1 MSKIARYRTLIVG
14 ILSPVL
20 AGFLGSTVYVTLT
33 RASENRDRDFIFRL
47 SMTAAAMALPFVLT
61 LILAL
66 TDRARS
72 SFTLA
77 SKVGLLIAT
86 LSLGMLWVP
95 VSGAISRAKQ
105 AENLSLNGVPAP
117 EMKTVDLDGQT
128 HRLSDYRGR
137 VVLLNIWAT
146 WCPPCRKEM
155 PALDQL
161 YKDKVSDGLIV
172 LGLSL
177 EEAELQREFNEEVEV
192 SYPLLTEEG
201 SIPEVFSTTARF
213 PANFLIDRQGLLRP
227 APSTDEPFENLIRA
241 VEELLEKPGSE

>member
-1 MSKIARYRTLIVG
+1 M
-14 ILSPVL
+14 
-20 AGFLGSTVYVTLT
+20 TLT
-33 RASENRDRDFIFRL
+33 RASQNRDADFVFRL

-66 TDRARS
+66 GDRARS
-72 SFTLA
+72 SFTLS
-77 SKVGLLIAT
+77 SKIGLLIAT

-105 AENLSLNGVPAP
+105 AENLALDGVLAP
-117 EMKTVDLDGQT
+117 EMETVDLDGQT

-137 VVLLNIWAT
+137 VVLLNVWAT
-146 WCPPCRKEM
+146 WCAPCRKEM

-161 YKDKVSDGLIV
+161 HKDKASEGLVV

-177 EEAELQREFNEEVEV
+177 EEVEVQREFTETMKV
-192 SYPLLTEEG
+192 SYPLLTKEG
-201 SIPEVFSTTARF
+201 NIPEEFSTTARF

-227 APSTDEPFENLIRA
+227 APSTDEPFENLVRV
-241 VEELLEKPGSE
+241 VEELLEKHEAT